1 MTTDNSQQVDHLIDQ
16 TSRIQVNFLPCTTIE
31 LNISLAP
38 QFSYKSATINTAY
51 SVAEDIKST
60 SNLLSLGNLLF
71 SAQENRD
78 FQFRKIVIF

>member
-1 MTTDNSQQVDHLIDQ
+1 MTTDNSQQVDYLIDQ
-16 TSRIQVNFLPCTTIE
+16 TNRIQVNFLPCTTIE
-31 LNISLAP
+31 LNISLAL

-51 SVAEDIKST
+51 SVAENIKST
-60 SNLLSLGNLLF
+60 TNLLSLGNLLF